1 MEIHMKPACNQDR
14 VYRELLPE
22 LKGDSMP
29 GRGSASWFKEGSWAG
44 VFTGLGDASVFP
56 RHVILR
62 AARSPELTHFPLCTR
77 HFSLRPVWWSAQALF
92 VFWYRTCSTWWHC
105 SLLPPQE
112 GHVQVTLDYSGH
124 ACRVGKSPSGGLLGL
139 GCGHSF
145 LWFAVEAS
153 I

>member
-62 AARSPELTHFPLCTR
+62 AARSPELTHSPSAHDTSVCAQCGGLHRRCSCFGTGLAQRGGIAHSC
-77 HFSLRPVWWSAQALF
+77 HLRKVMYRSHWTILGMHAGWGSPHQE
-92 VFWYRTCSTWWHC
+92 VFW
-105 SLLPPQE
+105 
-112 GHVQVTLDYSGH
+112 G
-124 ACRVGKSPSGGLLGL
+124 
-139 GCGHSF
+139 
-145 LWFAVEAS
+145 
-153 I
+153 